1 MSSSIP
7 VGASV
12 LAKWP
17 STSNYYKARVIDHT
31 EECGYVCQ
39 FMDGSVIALPAK
51 YVDLPEKFQRTPKRA
66 GLMHDEQMFLDRSLT
81 FHSMLMSLIWIALFL
96 YVQHWFHHHPDL
108 DGSAASSGHIALQQY
123 PAVVIQSLLLWFALQ
138 YVIARFVPSM
148 DREPLTYVK
157 ESHPNVSYQHRS
169 NSLFAFA
176 ITSVIMCFARDKLPL
191 RELTKSY
198 YLLALFSLGIALAL
212 SLALLSK
219 KLLAGYSST
228 RSQAD
233 RTGKS
238 ARFDFHLFLSIR
250 PGIILWPA
258 LNLLLLLSIVKYNR
272 RLSIRLLLSIVLQTV
287 YIVNVFINETSMI
300 RQSLDVSPPSSFDAL
315 FTNLCWVPFTA
326 TLTSVGSLARTLHSR
341 CCSVLHWQES
351 STGSSIGASSQ
362 HGSLRLWLRPA
373 TSRCTST
380 NVNERHTPRHPQ
392 ILSRSAHSTRSM
404 PRTPTRNNAFSRAA
418 AGNGAAILIY

>member
-31 EECGYVCQ
+31 EDHGYVCQ

-51 YVDLPEKFQRTPKRA
+51 YVDLPERFQRTPKRA
-66 GLMHDEQMFLDRSLT
+66 GLLHDEQMFLDRSLT
-81 FHSMLMSLIWIALFL
+81 VHSMLMSLIWIALFL

-108 DGSAASSGHIALQQY
+108 DGSAASSSHIALQQY
-123 PAVVIQSLLLWFALQ
+123 PAVAIQYLLLWFALQ
-138 YVIARFVPSM
+138 YLIARYVPSM

-169 NSLFAFA
+169 NSLFAFG
-176 ITSVIMCFARDKLPL
+176 ITSVIMCLARDKLPL

-219 KLLAGYSST
+219 KLLARYSSE
-228 RSQAD
+228 RSQ
-233 RTGKS
+233 TEKPG
-238 ARFDFHLFLSIR
+238 RFDFHLFLSIR

-258 LNLLLLLSIVKYNR
+258 LNLLLLLTIVKYNR
-272 RLSIRLLLSIVLQTV
+272 RLSIRFLLSIVLQTI
-287 YIVNVFINETSMI
+287 YIVNVFMNETSMI

-326 TLTSVGSLARTLHSR
+326 TLTSVGSPSEHATLS
-341 CCSVLHWQES
+341 LLLS
-351 STGSSIGASSQ
+351 STSEKVTGLFIHRCFFSLWFSSPLASSSNV
-362 HGSLRLWLRPA
+362 SLH
-373 TSRCTST
+373 
-380 NVNERHTPRHPQ
+380 VNERKRPSRTHLVNRIRFLP
-392 ILSRSAHSTRSM
+392 LSAPSKRWIR
-404 PRTPTRNNAFSRAA
+404 RTPTTSNAFSLAV